1 MKKVATVIS
10 IAVVWVCL
18 LIPGYTVAQG
28 LRPGFRLGVYTDVGD
43 LFIGGEL
50 LIPVRDRIYFNPNVE
65 YVFVENGSYI
75 TFNGDF
81 HYDFSIEG
89 SPLFFWLG
97 AGLAILY
104 FDHGKNWDAD
114 ADVGANLL
122 FGLGM
127 STSSQLVPYVQ
138 GKIILS
144 DNSEFA
150 LGFGVRF

>member
-1 MKKVATVIS
+1 MKSSLKLFPVLTVLALLVFPGNNFAQS
-10 IAVVWVCL
+10 IT
-18 LIPGYTVAQG
+18 PG
-28 LRPGFRLGVYTDVGD
+28 LKLGVYTDAGD

-50 LIPVRDRIYFNPNVE
+50 LVPVHDRIYFNPNIE

-81 HYDFSIEG
+81 HYDFYMED

-104 FDHGKNWDAD
+104 FDPEGNRDGD

-122 FGLGM
+122 FGLGL
-127 STSSQLVPYVQ
+127 STSSRLTPYVQ

-144 DNSEFA
+144 DNTEFA
-150 LGFGVRF
+150 LGFGIRF